1 MAYPNLAEPRWL
13 LPENRRFSHLHLDL
27 YSPQRP
33 LGWIFKRLMQW
44 GAVAPRV
51 WLDNE
56 TITDLE
62 DYLASTLK
70 IPSVEIA
77 ISLGT
82 PGRYRKTTLQ
92 VIAPT
97 GEIVAYAKM
106 AKAAPAVR
114 ALEAEFANLTTV
126 ARIEALHANVA
137 QLLGRGEWDGSKILL
152 IDPGP
157 RRPGP
162 YRLGPSHLEFLSA
175 LHTAFVSEFRF
186 EESPSWAR
194 LLAAIDELSG
204 ELSIDWQNRC
214 RNSVAKLRSALSG
227 KIIPHSF
234 AHGDFTPWN
243 MRTGAAG
250 LFVFDWEAGCRC
262 AFPFH
267 DAFHFTAAQSN
278 MANRSN
284 RHDTRFFEKL
294 AEKIWP
300 RGRSLLPWMYLV
312 YLLEKSIY
320 YAEARIRA
328 PLEGDDKFITWLGR
342 ELDRHLKTLD

>member
-1 MAYPNLAEPRWL
+1 
-13 LPENRRFSHLHLDL
+13 LHVDL
-27 YSPQRP
+27 YTPQRP
-33 LGWIFKRLMQW
+33 LGWIVKRLMQW

-56 TITDLE
+56 AITSLE
-62 DYLASTLK
+62 AYLARTLK
-70 IPSVEIA
+70 IPAVEIA

-97 GEIVAYAKM
+97 GQIVAYAKM

-114 ALEAEFANLTTV
+114 ALEAEFTNLTTV
-126 ARIEALHANVA
+126 GRIEVLRPNIA
-137 QLLGRGEWDGSKILL
+137 QLMGWGEWDGSKILL

-157 RRPGP
+157 RRAGP

-175 LHTAFVSEFRF
+175 LHTAFVAEVRF
-186 EESPSWAR
+186 EESPSWAG
-194 LLAAIDELSG
+194 LLAAIEELSG
-204 ELSIDWQNRC
+204 ELSSGWQERC
-214 RNSVAKLRSALSG
+214 RTGVGKVQSALSG

-234 AHGDFTPWN
+234 AHGDFAPWN
-243 MRTGAAG
+243 MRAGAAG
-250 LFVFDWEAGCRC
+250 LFVFDWEAGCRD

-267 DAFHFTAAQSN
+267 DAFHFTAAQSM

-284 RHDTRFFEKL
+284 RLDVQFLEKL

-300 RGRSLLPWMYLV
+300 QGRSLLPWMYLV

-328 PLEGDDKFITWLGR
+328 PYEGDDKFITWLGG
-342 ELDRHLKTLD
+342 EVDRHLATLD